1 MNRHPQHTLSRR
13 RPLVAAVVAALL
25 PVSAFAAPNVE
36 FSADMLFGN
45 ASGIDLERFEQ
56 GSLLPGTYNADI
68 LLNGTLVGRLDL
80 VARVAEDDAVRIC
93 LTPALFEMLGL
104 NHARL
109 DAMRDAPEAGTASPL
124 PLPTEAACRPLSDYV
139 PGASAEFDSGE
150 QSLVISVPQI
160 YLLRTPRGWVDP
172 ALWEKGINAA
182 TLGYSVSHNRQ
193 RNGGQQASHTSMTVD
208 AGLNLGE
215 WRLRHSGYLQ
225 HTDAA
230 GTDYAAGRSYLQRN
244 LPKWGAQL
252 TLGESSTNG
261 DMLQGVNYR
270 GVNISSDPRM
280 LPDTLN
286 NFAPVVTGVAQTN
299 ARVTIRQRGYVIYET
314 TVAPG
319 PFEIDDLHAAGSS
332 GDIEVEITEADGRVE
347 QFTIPFTAMPQLLRP
362 GQQRFSVTAGELRDD
377 FGGENP
383 RFLEATVRRGLS
395 NQFTGYAGLTV
406 AEGYS
411 GAVLGAAWNTPLGA
425 FSGDVT
431 FSDARLPGADGV
443 ASERRRGQ
451 SYRVAFNKALFS
463 DSTNITLAAYRY
475 STSDFLNLGDAIRLR
490 AQKDLSDGYDLV
502 GRQRSRLDLTVNQR
516 LTEGKGTLHFTG
528 SMTDYWSDNRRQ
540 TSFSATYSN
549 RLGRGT
555 YSVSAR
561 RATESSLFSG
571 GVSHTSNS
579 LYLSYSVPLGV
590 PAAAPRLDTSISRES
605 NGRSTQRVGVSGA
618 IGEQYLGNY
627 NASVSR
633 DGGQTS
639 YDLGA
644 YYQMP
649 TVYVSGG
656 YSRRGSTSQL
666 SMGASGGLVLH
677 AGGLTLAQ
685 RLGETVGVVHIPG
698 AAGAALDSMTGV
710 KTDARGYAVLPY
722 LSPFRR
728 NAFDVDPTNLPL
740 DVELSSGTV
749 SAVPNAGA
757 VVRMVLPT
765 QVGRSALIEALL
777 PDGKPLPFGNDVTN
791 EAGDVVG
798 VVGQSS
804 RLWVRGVEE
813 VGELTVRYGS
823 AVSDQCRIPYDLRG
837 VEAGVLHQS
846 SCAPGE
852 ERRLVD
858 VTK

>member
-1 MNRHPQHTLSRR
+1 M
-13 RPLVAAVVAALL
+13 
-25 PVSAFAAPNVE
+25 
-36 FSADMLFGN
+36 
-45 ASGIDLERFEQ
+45 
-56 GSLLPGTYNADI
+56 
-68 LLNGTLVGRLDL
+68 
-80 VARVAEDDAVRIC
+80 
-93 LTPALFEMLGL
+93 
-104 NHARL
+104 
-109 DAMRDAPEAGTASPL
+109 
-124 PLPTEAACRPLSDYV
+124 
-139 PGASAEFDSGE
+139 
-150 QSLVISVPQI
+150 
-160 YLLRTPRGWVDP
+160 
-172 ALWEKGINAA
+172 
-182 TLGYSVSHNRQ
+182 
-193 RNGGQQASHTSMTVD
+193 
-208 AGLNLGE
+208 
-215 WRLRHSGYLQ
+215 
-225 HTDAA
+225 
-230 GTDYAAGRSYLQRN
+230 
-244 LPKWGAQL
+244 
-252 TLGESSTNG
+252 
-261 DMLQGVNYR
+261 
-270 GVNISSDPRM
+270 
-280 LPDTLN
+280 
-286 NFAPVVTGVAQTN
+286 
-299 ARVTIRQRGYVIYET
+299 
-314 TVAPG
+314 
-319 PFEIDDLHAAGSS
+319 
-332 GDIEVEITEADGRVE
+332 
-347 QFTIPFTAMPQLLRP
+347 
-362 GQQRFSVTAGELRDD
+362 
-377 FGGENP
+377 
-383 RFLEATVRRGLS
+383 
-395 NQFTGYAGLTV
+395 
-406 AEGYS
+406 
-411 GAVLGAAWNTPLGA
+411 
-425 FSGDVT
+425 
-431 FSDARLPGADGV
+431 
-443 ASERRRGQ
+443 
-451 SYRVAFNKALFS
+451 
-463 DSTNITLAAYRY
+463 
-475 STSDFLNLGDAIRLR
+475 
-490 AQKDLSDGYDLV
+490 
-502 GRQRSRLDLTVNQR
+502 
-516 LTEGKGTLHFTG
+516 
-528 SMTDYWSDNRRQ
+528 
-540 TSFSATYSN
+540 
-549 RLGRGT
+549 
-555 YSVSAR
+555 
-561 RATESSLFSG
+561 
-571 GVSHTSNS
+571 
-579 LYLSYSVPLGV
+579 GV